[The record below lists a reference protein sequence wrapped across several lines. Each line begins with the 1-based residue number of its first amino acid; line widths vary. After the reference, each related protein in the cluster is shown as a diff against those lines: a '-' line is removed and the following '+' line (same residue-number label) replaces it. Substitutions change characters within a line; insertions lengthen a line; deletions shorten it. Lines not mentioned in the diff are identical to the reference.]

1 VKLKLDENLGR
12 RWAEQLREAGHD
24 VHTVIDEGLSGAN
37 DVDVLA
43 ASVAEERALVTLDLD
58 FANPIRFQPHET
70 AGIAVLR
77 TRDRAGRDELDELV
91 GRLAIALAEAD
102 PSGHLWI
109 VERNRVRQYEEP
121 SDTP

>member
-12 RWAEQLREAGHD
+12 RWASQLRDGGHD

-43 ASVAEERALVTLDLD
+43 AAVAEDRALVTLDLD
-58 FANPIRFQPHET
+58 FANPIRFPPHET
-70 AGIAVLR
+70 AGIAILR
-77 TRDRAGRDELDELV
+77 TRDRAGRDELDGLV
-91 GRLAIALAEAD
+91 GRLAIALGEAD
-102 PSGHLWI
+102 LSGHLWI

-121 SDTP
+121 SDTR

>member
-12 RWAEQLREAGHD
+12 RWAEQLRGGGHD

-58 FANPIRFQPHET
+58 FANPIRFPPHET

-102 PSGHLWI
+102 LSGHLWI